1 MTDLRENMLRDKEL
15 IRNITDGA
23 DLNNPDDI
31 EKIYRDLQS
40 GAYTFESEVGRNFDD
55 KIYELH
61 EKVLSGEITGN
72 EASVN
77 NGRVSRRVGTIKEK
91 KGNTK
96 SVNGSSAKN
105 SGGSQKKN
113 DPRYEKEINALAVEE
128 LKKKEKRRKFMIVL
142 ASIIAVLSLGYCGVY
157 SYMQSRTVAE
167 NEQLAALKGSD
178 VLKSNPEKKK
188 NKGLTLHKTK
198 VEIPDILS
206 EYETL
211 YAKNQKLAG
220 WLKIEG
226 TNIDY
231 PVMQTTDN
239 EYYLNHN
246 YNQQKDNNGSLFLD
260 CECTLF
266 PQSDNMI
273 IYGHHMKSGNM
284 FGNLQK
290 YAKED
295 YWKKHP
301 TIQFDTIYEK
311 GTYDVMYVFYSKVY
325 DNDELV
331 FKYYQ
336 FINANS
342 QKEFDYYMS
351 EMQNLSLYDTGVTAT
366 YGDTL
371 LTLSTCDHSQTDGR
385 FAVVAKRVG

>member
-15 IRNITDGA
+15 IKSITNGA
-23 DLNNPDDI
+23 DLDNPDDI

-61 EKVLSGEITGN
+61 EKVLSGEITSDPVSSG
-72 EASVN
+72 SK
-77 NGRVSRRVGTIKEK
+77 GRSKEK
-91 KGNTK
+91 STNGKNRYRSDGSKK
-96 SVNGSSAKN
+96 SVEKRLEKHDAK
-105 SGGSQKKN
+105 
-113 DPRYEKEINALAVEE
+113 YEKVINELALEE
-128 LKKKEKRRKFMIVL
+128 LKKKEKRRKSLILL
-142 ASIIAVLSLGYCGVY
+142 AALVAVFSLGYFAIY
-157 SYMQSRTVAE
+157 NYMSTRTDVDY
-167 NEQLAALKGSD
+167 NELASLKGSRS
-178 VLKSNPEKKK
+178 LASK
-188 NKGLTLHKTK
+188 NSEEPIKVNKTSI
-198 VEIPDILS
+198 ETPDILP
-206 EYETL
+206 EYQTL
-211 YAKNQKLAG
+211 YAKNVRLSG
-220 WLKIEG
+220 WLKIDD
-226 TNIDY
+226 TKIDY

-239 EYYLNHN
+239 DYYLNHN
-246 YNQQKDNNGSLFLD
+246 FNQQKDNNGSLFLD
-260 CECTLF
+260 CACSLYPKST
-266 PQSDNMI
+266 NMI

-295 YWKKHP
+295 YGKKHS
-301 TIQFDTIYEK
+301 TIKFDTIYEK
-311 GTYDVMYVFYSKVY
+311 GTYEVMYVFYSKVY

-342 QKEFDYYMS
+342 EKEFDYYMS
-351 EMQNLSLYDTGVTAT
+351 EMEKLSLYNTGVSAH